1 TPNPLLDFTHP
12 PISTWVMVL
21 YNLGGWFFDNV
32 LSAQHTLQ
40 LTVTSDP
47 IQLGSSISDYAYVQ
61 PRQLVLQIGQTDTA
75 TSFIP
80 GQFAGGKSRSVN
92 AYQVLKALAFQRIP
106 VQVTTRLETYQN
118 MIVQEVQATEDNT
131 TASALN
137 ATVTLQEILVAT
149 VQAIKVSTNPS
160 VTGSSS
166 SGAKAPQAL
175 SQGQQSYFQI
185 VTGIAPPA

>member
-1 TPNPLLDFTHP
+1 VNPILDLTQA
-12 PISTWVMVL
+12 PISTWVMVR
-21 YNLGGWFFDNV
+21 YNLGGWFFDAV

-47 IQLGSSISDYAYVQ
+47 IQLGSSITDYAYVQ
-61 PRQLVLQIGQTDTA
+61 PRQLVLQIGTSDSA
-75 TSFIP
+75 KSFIP
-80 GQFAGGKSRSVN
+80 GQFDGGPSRSVN

-149 VQAIKVSTNPS
+149 VQAIKVSAAPS
-160 VTGSSS
+160 VTDSKSAGS
-166 SGAKAPQAL
+166 KAPGQLTQA
-175 SQGQQSYFQI
+175 QQSYLQL
-185 VTGIAPPA
+185 VLGGHVNP